1 MYIQLSTTA
10 HIQATAKQLDMI
22 FDSINTW
29 ANGNENICTT
39 IEEIAEAVESG
50 ELKEE
55 ACHYFFKV
63 VKALKGIK
71 VGDIV
76 FHK

>member
-1 MYIQLSTTA
+1 MEVQFSTTA
-10 HIQATAKQLDMI
+10 YIQAAASILDMI

-29 ANGNENICTT
+29 ANGNENMCTT
-39 IEEIAEAVESG
+39 VEEMAEAVESG

-55 ACHYFFKV
+55 ACAYFSTV
-63 VKALKGIK
+63 LDALKNK
-71 VGDIV
+71 DVGDIV